1 MTASAAPDSLGDWPV
16 LVWVGIAL
24 IAAAWLTLLALC
36 AMAARTPVAASA
48 PDTSATPTR
57 ANCQHV
63 YAKLAGRVFAC
74 TTCDATTVIGND
86 EPYDQEASR
95 VVAEAEAIL
104 REVSS

>member
-1 MTASAAPDSLGDWPV
+1 VTASVTPDSLGDWPV

-24 IAAAWLTLLALC
+24 IATAWLTLLALC

-48 PDTSATPTR
+48 PATHATPTR

-74 TTCDATTVIGND
+74 KTCDATTVIGND
-86 EPYDQEASR
+86 EPYDQER
-95 VVAEAEAIL
+95 DVVEAAEAIL

>member
-1 MTASAAPDSLGDWPV
+1 MTASVTPDSLGDWPT
-16 LVWVGIAL
+16 LLWVGIPL
-24 IAAAWLTLLALC
+24 IAAAWLLLALC
-36 AMAARTPVAASA
+36 AMAARTPIAASA
-48 PDTSATPTR
+48 HDEPTTPTR

-86 EPYDQEASR
+86 EPYDQER
-95 VVAEAEAIL
+95 DVVEAAEAIL